1 MKKNIV
7 ILGASGSIGTQ
18 AIDVIEN
25 HSETF
30 NLVGLTVGQNI
41 DYAIKVIETLHP
53 EIVSVQNEKDVA
65 RLEGY
70 DVKVVHGREGL
81 VQVATYEKADIVLN
95 SLLGSVGLEPTIR
108 AIESGKNIALANKET
123 LVVAGELVMQY
134 AKKYNVDILPVD
146 SEHAAIFQCLN
157 GERKDLIQKVI
168 ITASGGSFRDL
179 SREELKN
186 VTVEDA
192 LNHPNWSM
200 GHKITIDS
208 ATMMNKGFEVIE
220 AKWLFD
226 LDIDQI
232 ETILHKES
240 IIHSM
245 VEFVDTSVMAQLG
258 TPDMRMPI
266 QYAFT
271 YPERIEHNAPSL
283 NLAEIAQLNF
293 KAMDFNRYKCL
304 KYAYDAIKMGG
315 TMPVVLNAVNEVA
328 VAKFLNKE
336 IGFLDIERLIEQEMD
351 AHDVIPH
358 PTLEQILE
366 IDDYYKTKNYEVNT

>member
-1 MKKNIV
+1 MKNIAV
-7 ILGASGSIGTQ
+7 LGASGSIGTQ
-18 AIDVIEN
+18 AIDVIERHPN
-25 HSETF
+25 EF
-30 NLVGLTVGQNI
+30 NLIAFTVGKNI
-41 DYAIKVIETLHP
+41 DYAKKIIEKHQP
-53 EIVSVQNEKDVA
+53 EMISVQNIEDIDA
-65 RLEGY
+65 FSEY
-70 DVKVVHGREGL
+70 DVNIVSGKEGL
-81 VQVATYEKADIVLN
+81 ISVATYEKNDLVLN
-95 SLLGSVGLEPTIR
+95 ALLGSVGLEPTMR
-108 AIESGKNIALANKET
+108 AIEAGKDIALANKET
-123 LVVAGELVMQY
+123 LVVAGELVMAHARQ
-134 AKKYNVDILPVD
+134 YNVNILPVD

-157 GERKDLIQKVI
+157 GEDMKQIKKVT

-179 SREELKN
+179 SREALEH

-226 LDIDQI
+226 LDISKI

-271 YPERIEHNAPSL
+271 YPKRIEHQAPSL
-283 NLAEIAQLNF
+283 NLAEVAQLHF
-293 KAMDFNRYKCL
+293 KAMDFERYRCL
-304 KYAYDAIKMGG
+304 QYAYDAIKIGG

-336 IGFLDIERLIEQEMD
+336 IRFLDIERMIKREMD
-351 AHDVIPH
+351 RHEVIQN
-358 PTLEQILE
+358 PTLDQILAL
-366 IDDYYKTKNYEVNT
+366 DAHYKNKEYEV

>member
-1 MKKNIV
+1 MKNIAV
-7 ILGASGSIGTQ
+7 LGASGSIGTQ
-18 AIDVIEN
+18 AIDVIERHPN
-25 HSETF
+25 EF
-30 NLVGLTVGQNI
+30 NLIAFTVGKNI
-41 DYAIKVIETLHP
+41 DYAKKIIEKHQP
-53 EIVSVQNEKDVA
+53 EMISVQNIEDIDA
-65 RLEGY
+65 FSEY
-70 DVKVVHGREGL
+70 DVNIVSGKEGL
-81 VQVATYEKADIVLN
+81 ISVATYEKNDLVLN
-95 SLLGSVGLEPTIR
+95 ALLGSVGLEPTMR
-108 AIESGKNIALANKET
+108 AIEAGKDIALANKET
-123 LVVAGELVMQY
+123 LVVAGELVMAHARQ
-134 AKKYNVDILPVD
+134 YNVNILPVD

-157 GERKDLIQKVI
+157 GEDMKQIKKVT

-179 SREELKN
+179 SREALEH

-226 LDIDQI
+226 LDISKI

-271 YPERIEHNAPSL
+271 YPKRIEHQAPSL
-283 NLAEIAQLNF
+283 NLAEVAQLHF
-293 KAMDFNRYKCL
+293 KAMDFERYRCL
-304 KYAYDAIKMGG
+304 KYAYDAIKIGG

-336 IGFLDIERLIEQEMD
+336 IRFLDIERMIKREMD
-351 AHDVIPH
+351 RHEVIQN
-358 PTLEQILE
+358 PTLDQILAL
-366 IDDYYKTKNYEVNT
+366 DAHYKNKEYEV

>member
-1 MKKNIV
+1 MKNIAV
-7 ILGASGSIGTQ
+7 LGASGSIGTQ
-18 AIDVIEN
+18 AIDVIERHPN
-25 HSETF
+25 EF
-30 NLVGLTVGQNI
+30 NLVAFTVGKNI
-41 DYAIKVIETLHP
+41 AYAQK
-53 EIVSVQNEKDVA
+53 IVEKHRPDIISVQHEEDVEA
-65 RLEGY
+65 FLDY
-70 DVKVVHGREGL
+70 DVNVVSGKEGL
-81 VQVATYEKADIVLN
+81 ITVATYAKNDLVLN
-95 SLLGSVGLEPTIR
+95 ALLGSVGLEPTMR
-108 AIESGKNIALANKET
+108 AIEARKDIALANKET
-123 LVVAGELVMQY
+123 LVVAGELVMAHARRY
-134 AKKYNVDILPVD
+134 DVNILPVD

-157 GERKDLIQKVI
+157 GEDRKQIKKI
-168 ITASGGSFRDL
+168 TITASGGSFRDL
-179 SREELKN
+179 SRDALEN

-226 LDIDQI
+226 LDISKI

-271 YPERIEHNAPSL
+271 YPKRIEHRAPSL
-283 NLAEIAQLNF
+283 NLAEVAQLHF
-293 KAMDFNRYKCL
+293 KAMDFDRYRCL
-304 KYAYDAIKMGG
+304 QYAYDAIKIGG

-336 IGFLDIERLIEQEMD
+336 IRFLDIERLIKREMD
-351 AHDVIPH
+351 QHEVIQN
-358 PTLEQILE
+358 PTLEQILAL
-366 IDDYYKTKNYEVNT
+366 DAHYKNKEYEV

>member
-1 MKKNIV
+1 MKNIAV
-7 ILGASGSIGTQ
+7 LGASGSIGTQ
-18 AIDVIEN
+18 AIDVIERHPN
-25 HSETF
+25 EF
-30 NLVGLTVGQNI
+30 NLIAFTVGKNI
-41 DYAIKVIETLHP
+41 DYAKKIIEKHQP
-53 EIVSVQNEKDVA
+53 EMISVQNIEDIDAFSEYNVNIVSGK
-65 RLEGY
+65 
-70 DVKVVHGREGL
+70 EGL
-81 VQVATYEKADIVLN
+81 ISVATYEKNDLVLN
-95 SLLGSVGLEPTIR
+95 ALLGSVGLEPTMR
-108 AIESGKNIALANKET
+108 AIEAGKDIALANKET
-123 LVVAGELVMQY
+123 LVVAGELVMAHARQ
-134 AKKYNVDILPVD
+134 YNVNILPVD

-157 GERKDLIQKVI
+157 GEDMKQIKKVT

-179 SREELKN
+179 SREALEH

-226 LDIDQI
+226 LDISKI

-271 YPERIEHNAPSL
+271 YPKRIEHQAPSL
-283 NLAEIAQLNF
+283 NLAEVAQLHF
-293 KAMDFNRYKCL
+293 KAMDFERYRCL
-304 KYAYDAIKMGG
+304 QYAYDAIKIGG

-336 IGFLDIERLIEQEMD
+336 IRFLDIERMIKREMD
-351 AHDVIPH
+351 RHEVIQN
-358 PTLEQILE
+358 PTLEQILAL
-366 IDDYYKTKNYEVNT
+366 DAHYKNKEYEV

>member
-1 MKKNIV
+1 MKNIA
-7 ILGASGSIGTQ
+7 ILGASGSIGAQ
-18 AIDVIEN
+18 ALDVIKNHPDEFKLVAFSVGEN
-25 HSETF
+25 IELAKQVIEEHNPELVSVKLSEDKAA
-30 NLVGLTVGQNI
+30 LSAY
-41 DYAIKVIETLHP
+41 DIKVVSGQQGLIE
-53 EIVSVQNEKDVA
+53 
-65 RLEGY
+65 
-70 DVKVVHGREGL
+70 
-81 VQVATYEKADIVLN
+81 VATFHKSDVVLN
-95 SLLGSVGLEPTIR
+95 SLLGSVGLRPTIQ
-108 AIESGKNIALANKET
+108 AIEAKKDIALANKET
-123 LVVAGELVMQY
+123 LVVAGEIVMQH
-134 AKKYNVDILPVD
+134 AKANNVAVLPVD

-157 GERKDLIQKVI
+157 GEDPKKIKKVV
-168 ITASGGSFRDL
+168 ITASGGPFRDL
-179 SREELKN
+179 SRDELKD

-245 VEFVDTSVMAQLG
+245 VEFEDTSVMAQLG

-271 YPERIEHNAPSL
+271 YPERIKHDAPSL
-283 NLAEIAQLNF
+283 NLADIQKLHFNE
-293 KAMDFNRYKCL
+293 MDLERYRCL
-304 KYAYDAIKMGG
+304 KYAYDAIKVGG

-328 VAKFLNKE
+328 VAKFLKGE
-336 IGFLDIERLIEQEMD
+336 ISFLDIEHLIEKEMSE
-351 AHDVIPH
+351 HDVKLN
-358 PTLEQILE
+358 PTLEDILE
-366 IDDYYKTKNYEVNT
+366 VDQYYKSKNYEV

>member
-1 MKKNIV
+1 MKNIAV
-7 ILGASGSIGTQ
+7 LGASGSIGTQ
-18 AIDVIEN
+18 AIDVIERHPN
-25 HSETF
+25 EF
-30 NLVGLTVGQNI
+30 NLVAFTVGKNI
-41 DYAIKVIETLHP
+41 AYAQK
-53 EIVSVQNEKDVA
+53 IVEKHRPDIISVQHEEDVEA
-65 RLEGY
+65 FLDY
-70 DVKVVHGREGL
+70 DVNVVSGKEGL
-81 VQVATYEKADIVLN
+81 INVATYAKNDLVLN
-95 SLLGSVGLEPTIR
+95 ALLGSVGLEPTMR
-108 AIESGKNIALANKET
+108 AIEARKDIALANKET
-123 LVVAGELVMQY
+123 LVVAGELVMAHARRY
-134 AKKYNVDILPVD
+134 DVNILPVD

-157 GERKDLIQKVI
+157 GEDHKQIKKI
-168 ITASGGSFRDL
+168 TITASGGSFRDL
-179 SREELKN
+179 SRDALEN

-226 LDIDQI
+226 LDISKI

-271 YPERIEHNAPSL
+271 YPKRIEHRAPSL
-283 NLAEIAQLNF
+283 NLAQVAQLHF
-293 KAMDFNRYKCL
+293 KAMDFDRYRCL
-304 KYAYDAIKMGG
+304 QYAYDAIKIGG

-336 IGFLDIERLIEQEMD
+336 IRFLDIERLIKREMD
-351 AHDVIPH
+351 QHEVIQN
-358 PTLEQILE
+358 PTLEQILAL
-366 IDDYYKTKNYEVNT
+366 DAHYKNKEYEV

>member
-1 MKKNIV
+1 MKNIAV
-7 ILGASGSIGTQ
+7 LGASGSIGTQ
-18 AIDVIEN
+18 AIDVIERHPN
-25 HSETF
+25 EF
-30 NLVGLTVGQNI
+30 NLIAFTVGKNI
-41 DYAIKVIETLHP
+41 DYAKKIIEKHQP
-53 EIVSVQNEKDVA
+53 EMISVQNNEDIDA
-65 RLEGY
+65 FSEY
-70 DVKVVHGREGL
+70 DVNIVSGKEGL
-81 VQVATYEKADIVLN
+81 ISVATYEKNDLVLN
-95 SLLGSVGLEPTIR
+95 ALLGSVGLEPTMR
-108 AIESGKNIALANKET
+108 AIEAGKDIALANKET
-123 LVVAGELVMQY
+123 LVVAGELVMAHARQ
-134 AKKYNVDILPVD
+134 YNVNILPVD

-157 GERKDLIQKVI
+157 GEDMKQIKKVT

-179 SREELKN
+179 SREALEH

-208 ATMMNKGFEVIE
+208 ATMMNKGFELIE

-226 LDIDQI
+226 LDISKI

-271 YPERIEHNAPSL
+271 YPKRIEHQAPSL
-283 NLAEIAQLNF
+283 NLAEVAQLHF
-293 KAMDFNRYKCL
+293 KAMDFERYRCL
-304 KYAYDAIKMGG
+304 KYAYDAIKIGG

-336 IGFLDIERLIEQEMD
+336 IRFLDIERMIKREMARHEVIQNPTLDQILALD
-351 AHDVIPH
+351 AH
-358 PTLEQILE
+358 
-366 IDDYYKTKNYEVNT
+366 YKNKEYEV

>member
-1 MKKNIV
+1 MKNIAV
-7 ILGASGSIGTQ
+7 LGASGSIGTQ
-18 AIDVIEN
+18 AIDVIERHPN
-25 HSETF
+25 EF
-30 NLVGLTVGQNI
+30 NLVAFTVGKNI
-41 DYAIKVIETLHP
+41 AYAQK
-53 EIVSVQNEKDVA
+53 IVEKHRPDIISVQHEEDVEA
-65 RLEGY
+65 FLDY
-70 DVKVVHGREGL
+70 DINVVSGKEGL
-81 VQVATYEKADIVLN
+81 ITVATYAKNDLVLN
-95 SLLGSVGLEPTIR
+95 ALLGSVGLEPTMR
-108 AIESGKNIALANKET
+108 AIEARKDIALANKET
-123 LVVAGELVMQY
+123 LVVAGELVMAHARRY
-134 AKKYNVDILPVD
+134 DVNILPVD

-157 GERKDLIQKVI
+157 GEDHKQIKKI
-168 ITASGGSFRDL
+168 TITASGGSFRDL
-179 SREELKN
+179 SRDALEN

-226 LDIDQI
+226 LDISKI

-271 YPERIEHNAPSL
+271 YPKRIEHRAPSL
-283 NLAEIAQLNF
+283 NLAQVAQLHF
-293 KAMDFNRYKCL
+293 KAMDFDRYRCL
-304 KYAYDAIKMGG
+304 QYAYDAIKIGG

-336 IGFLDIERLIEQEMD
+336 IRFLDIERLIKREMD
-351 AHDVIPH
+351 QHEVIQN
-358 PTLEQILE
+358 PTLEQILAL
-366 IDDYYKTKNYEVNT
+366 DAHYKNKEYEV

>member
-1 MKKNIV
+1 MKNIA
-7 ILGASGSIGTQ
+7 ILGASGSIGQQ
-18 AIDVIEN
+18 AIDVIERHPEN
-25 HSETF
+25 F
-30 NLVGLTVGQNI
+30 NLIAFTVGKNI
-41 DYAIKVIETLHP
+41 DFAIEVIQKFNP
-53 EIVSVQNEKDVA
+53 EIVAVQEESAVA
-65 RLEGY
+65 QLKPY
-70 DVKVVHGREGL
+70 HSHIVSGRDGL
-81 VQVATYEKADIVLN
+81 IEVATYDKNDLVLN
-95 SLLGSVGLEPTIR
+95 SLLGSVGLEPTMK
-108 AIESGKNIALANKET
+108 AIEAGKDIALANKET
-123 LVVAGELVMQY
+123 LVVAGELVM
-134 AKKYNVDILPVD
+134 AHARRHGVNILPVD

-157 GERKDLIQKVI
+157 GEEMRKVKNVV
-168 ITASGGSFRDL
+168 ITASGGSFRGLTRDQL
-179 SREELKN
+179 AS

-232 ETILHKES
+232 QTILHKES

-271 YPERIEHNAPSL
+271 YPERIEHQAPSL
-283 NLAEIAQLNF
+283 NLAEVAQLNF
-293 KAMDFNRYKCL
+293 KPMDFDRYRCL
-304 KYAYDAIKMGG
+304 QYAYDALRIGG

-328 VAKFLNKE
+328 VAKFLNRE
-336 IGFLDIERLIEQEMD
+336 IAFLDIEKMIEREMA
-351 AHDVIPH
+351 AHEVIQN
-358 PTLEQILE
+358 PTLEKILE
-366 IDDYYKTKNYEVNT
+366 LDHYYKTKEYEV

>member
-1 MKKNIV
+1 MKNIA
-7 ILGASGSIGTQ
+7 ILGASGSIGQQ
-18 AIDVIEN
+18 AIDVIER
-25 HSETF
+25 HPEHF
-30 NLVGLTVGQNI
+30 RLVGLSVGKRVDEAI
-41 DYAIKVIETLHP
+41 DIATRLQPDII
-53 EIVSVQNEKDVA
+53 SVQYEKDMA
-65 RLEGY
+65 RFAHLN
-70 DVKVVHGREGL
+70 VKVVHGQQGL
-81 VQVATYEKADIVLN
+81 LDVATYEKNDLVLN
-95 SLLGSVGLEPTIR
+95 ALLGSVGLEPTMA
-108 AIESGKNIALANKET
+108 AISQGINIALANKET
-123 LVVAGELVMQY
+123 LVVAGELVMAH
-134 AKKYNVDILPVD
+134 AKKNGVTILPVD

-157 GERKDLIQKVI
+157 GEDMKQIQKVC

-179 SREELKN
+179 TREQLQS

-200 GHKITIDS
+200 GQKITIDS

-226 LDIDQI
+226 LEIEQI

-271 YPERIEHNAPSL
+271 YPERIEHRAPSL
-283 NLAEIAQLNF
+283 NLAEVAQLNF
-293 KAMDFNRYKCL
+293 QKMDFDRYKCL
-304 KYAYDAIKMGG
+304 QYAYDALKIGG

-328 VAKFLNKE
+328 VAKFLNRE
-336 IGFLDIERLIEQEMD
+336 IQFLDIERLIEREMKQ
-351 AHDVIPH
+351 HKVIQQ
-358 PTLEQILE
+358 PTLEQILA
-366 IDDYYKTKNYEVNT
+366 IDHEYKTKEYEV

>member
-1 MKKNIV
+1 MKNIA

-18 AIDVIEN
+18 AIDVIERHPN
-25 HSETF
+25 DF
-30 NLVGLTVGQNI
+30 NLIAFTVGKNI
-41 DYAIKVIETLHP
+41 EFAQKVVEKHQP
-53 EIVSVQNEKDVA
+53 EIISVQNPQDVA
-65 RLEGY
+65 AFSNY
-70 DVKVVHGREGL
+70 DVEVVSGDEGL
-81 VQVATYEKADIVLN
+81 IAVATYEKSDLVLN
-95 SLLGSVGLEPTIR
+95 ALLGSVGLAPTMR
-108 AIESGKNIALANKET
+108 AIENGKDIALANKET
-123 LVVAGELVMQY
+123 LVVAGELVM
-134 AKKYNVDILPVD
+134 AHARKYNVNILPVD

-157 GERKDLIQKVI
+157 GEDDKQIKKVT
-168 ITASGGSFRDL
+168 ITASGGSFRHLTRDAL
-179 SREELKN
+179 EN

-226 LDIDQI
+226 LDIAQI

-271 YPERIEHNAPSL
+271 YPNRIEHKAPAL
-283 NLAEIAQLNF
+283 NLAEVAQLNF
-293 KAMDFNRYKCL
+293 KAMDFERYRCL
-304 KYAYDAIKMGG
+304 QYAYEAIKIGG

-336 IGFLDIERLIEQEMD
+336 IGFLDIERMIKKEMD
-351 AHDVIPH
+351 EHEVNMA
-358 PTLEQILE
+358 PTLEQILAL
-366 IDDYYKTKNYEVNT
+366 DAHYKNKEYEV

>member
-1 MKKNIV
+1 MMKNIA

-18 AIDVIEN
+18 AIDVIERHPN
-25 HSETF
+25 EF
-30 NLVGLTVGQNI
+30 KLVAFTVGKNIEYAKKVLKTHQPDIIAVQNSE
-41 DYAIKVIETLHP
+41 DVTHFSEYNIKV
-53 EIVSVQNEKDVA
+53 VSE
-65 RLEGY
+65 
-70 DVKVVHGREGL
+70 REGL
-81 VQVATYEKADIVLN
+81 IEVATYKKNDIILN
-95 SLLGSVGLEPTIR
+95 SLLGSVGLEPTMR
-108 AIESGKNIALANKET
+108 AIEKGKDIALANKET
-123 LVVAGELVMQY
+123 LVVAGELVM
-134 AKKYNVDILPVD
+134 AHARKYNVNILPVD

-157 GERKDLIQKVI
+157 GEDEKQIKKVT

-179 SREELKN
+179 SRDALEN
-186 VTVEDA
+186 VSVEDA

-226 LDIDQI
+226 LEIEQI

-271 YPERIEHNAPSL
+271 YPHRLKHEAPSL
-283 NLAEIAQLNF
+283 NLAEVAQLHF
-293 KAMDFNRYKCL
+293 KAMDFDRYRCL
-304 KYAYDAIKMGG
+304 QYAYDAIRIGG

-328 VAKFLNKE
+328 VAKFLNRE
-336 IGFLDIERLIEQEMD
+336 IGFLDIERLIKKEMD
-351 AHDVIPH
+351 QHEVIHNPS
-358 PTLEQILE
+358 LEQILAL
-366 IDDYYKTKNYEVNT
+366 DAHYKSKEYEV

>member
-1 MKKNIV
+1 MMKNIA
-7 ILGASGSIGTQ
+7 ILGASGSIGQQ
-18 AIDVIEN
+18 AIDVIERHPEN
-25 HSETF
+25 F
-30 NLVGLTVGQNI
+30 NLIAFTVGKNI
-41 DYAIKVIETLHP
+41 DFAIEVIQKFHP
-53 EIVSVQNEKDVA
+53 EIVAVQEESAVA
-65 RLEGY
+65 QLKPY
-70 DVKVVHGREGL
+70 HSHIVSGRDGL
-81 VQVATYEKADIVLN
+81 IEVATYDKNDLVLN
-95 SLLGSVGLEPTIR
+95 SLLGSVGLEPTMK
-108 AIESGKNIALANKET
+108 AIEAGKDIALANKET
-123 LVVAGELVMQY
+123 LVVAGELVM
-134 AKKYNVDILPVD
+134 AHARRHGVNILPVD

-157 GERKDLIQKVI
+157 GEEMRKVKNVV

-179 SREELKN
+179 TRDQLAS

-232 ETILHKES
+232 QTILHKES

-271 YPERIEHNAPSL
+271 YPERIEHQAPSL
-283 NLAEIAQLNF
+283 NLAEVAQLNF
-293 KAMDFNRYKCL
+293 KPMDFDRYRCL
-304 KYAYDAIKMGG
+304 QYAYDALRIGG

-328 VAKFLNKE
+328 VAKFLNRE
-336 IGFLDIERLIEQEMD
+336 IAFLDIEKMIEREMA
-351 AHDVIPH
+351 AHEVIQN

-366 IDDYYKTKNYEVNT
+366 LDHYYKTKEYEV

>member
-1 MKKNIV
+1 MI
-7 ILGASGSIGTQ
+7 
-18 AIDVIEN
+18 
-25 HSETF
+25 
-30 NLVGLTVGQNI
+30 
-41 DYAIKVIETLHP
+41 
-53 EIVSVQNEKDVA
+53 SVQNIEDIDA
-65 RLEGY
+65 FSEY
-70 DVKVVHGREGL
+70 DVNIVSGKEGL
-81 VQVATYEKADIVLN
+81 ISVATYEKNDLVLN
-95 SLLGSVGLEPTIR
+95 ALLGSVGLEPTMR
-108 AIESGKNIALANKET
+108 AIEAGKDIALANKET
-123 LVVAGELVMQY
+123 LVVAGELVMAHARQ
-134 AKKYNVDILPVD
+134 YNVNILPVD

-157 GERKDLIQKVI
+157 GEDMKQIKKVT

-179 SREELKN
+179 SREALEH

-226 LDIDQI
+226 LDISKI

-271 YPERIEHNAPSL
+271 YPKRIEHQAPSL
-283 NLAEIAQLNF
+283 NLAEVAQLHF
-293 KAMDFNRYKCL
+293 KAMDFERYRCL
-304 KYAYDAIKMGG
+304 QYAYDAIKIGG

-336 IGFLDIERLIEQEMD
+336 IRFLDIERMIKREMD
-351 AHDVIPH
+351 RHEVIQN
-358 PTLEQILE
+358 PTLDQILAL
-366 IDDYYKTKNYEVNT
+366 DAHYKNKEYEV

>member
-1 MKKNIV
+1 MKNIAV
-7 ILGASGSIGTQ
+7 LGASGSIGTQ
-18 AIDVIEN
+18 AIDVIERHPN
-25 HSETF
+25 EF
-30 NLVGLTVGQNI
+30 NLIAFTVGKNI
-41 DYAIKVIETLHP
+41 DYAKKIIEKHQP
-53 EIVSVQNEKDVA
+53 EMISVQNIEDIDA
-65 RLEGY
+65 FSEY
-70 DVKVVHGREGL
+70 DVNIVSGKEGL
-81 VQVATYEKADIVLN
+81 ISVATYEKNDLVLN
-95 SLLGSVGLEPTIR
+95 ALLGSVGLEPTMR
-108 AIESGKNIALANKET
+108 AIEAGKDIALANKET
-123 LVVAGELVMQY
+123 LVVAGELVMAHARQ
-134 AKKYNVDILPVD
+134 YNVNILPVD

-157 GERKDLIQKVI
+157 GEDMKQIKKVT

-179 SREELKN
+179 SREALEH

-226 LDIDQI
+226 LDISKI

-271 YPERIEHNAPSL
+271 YPKRIEHQAPSL
-283 NLAEIAQLNF
+283 NLAEVAQLHF
-293 KAMDFNRYKCL
+293 KAMDFERYRCL
-304 KYAYDAIKMGG
+304 QYAYDAIKIGG

-336 IGFLDIERLIEQEMD
+336 IRFLDIERMIKREMD
-351 AHDVIPH
+351 RHEVIQNPS
-358 PTLEQILE
+358 LDQILAL
-366 IDDYYKTKNYEVNT
+366 DAHYKNKEYEV

>member
-1 MKKNIV
+1 MKNIA
-7 ILGASGSIGTQ
+7 ILGASGSIGQQ
-18 AIDVIEN
+18 AIDVIERHPEN
-25 HSETF
+25 F
-30 NLVGLTVGQNI
+30 NLIAFTVGKNI
-41 DYAIKVIETLHP
+41 DFAIEVIQKFNP
-53 EIVSVQNEKDVA
+53 EIVAVQEESAVA
-65 RLEGY
+65 KLKPY
-70 DVKVVHGREGL
+70 HSHIVIGREGL
-81 VQVATYEKADIVLN
+81 IEVATYDKNDLVLN
-95 SLLGSVGLEPTIR
+95 SLLGSVGLEPTMK
-108 AIESGKNIALANKET
+108 AIEAGKDIALANKET
-123 LVVAGELVMQY
+123 LVVAGELVMAHARQHGV
-134 AKKYNVDILPVD
+134 NILPVD

-157 GERKDLIQKVI
+157 GEDMRKVKNVV

-179 SREELKN
+179 TRDQLAS

-232 ETILHKES
+232 QTILHKES

-271 YPERIEHNAPSL
+271 YPERIEHQAPSL
-283 NLAEIAQLNF
+283 NLAEVAQLNF
-293 KAMDFNRYKCL
+293 KPMDFDRYRCL
-304 KYAYDAIKMGG
+304 QYAYDALRIGG

-328 VAKFLNKE
+328 VAKFLNCE
-336 IGFLDIERLIEQEMD
+336 IAFLDIEKMIEREMA
-351 AHDVIPH
+351 AHEVIQN

-366 IDDYYKTKNYEVNT
+366 LDHYYKTKEYEV

>member
-1 MKKNIV
+1 MMKNIA
-7 ILGASGSIGTQ
+7 ILGASGSIGQQ
-18 AIDVIEN
+18 AIDVIERHPEN
-25 HSETF
+25 F
-30 NLVGLTVGQNI
+30 NLIAFTVGKNI
-41 DYAIKVIETLHP
+41 DFAIEVIQKFNP
-53 EIVSVQNEKDVA
+53 EIVAVQEESAVA
-65 RLEGY
+65 ELKPY
-70 DVKVVHGREGL
+70 HSHIVSGREGL
-81 VQVATYEKADIVLN
+81 IEVATYNKNDLVLN
-95 SLLGSVGLEPTIR
+95 SLLGSVGLEPTMK
-108 AIESGKNIALANKET
+108 AIEVGKDIALANKET
-123 LVVAGELVMQY
+123 LVVAGELVMAHARQHGV
-134 AKKYNVDILPVD
+134 NILPVD

-157 GERKDLIQKVI
+157 GEEMRKVKNVV

-179 SREELKN
+179 TRDQLAS

-232 ETILHKES
+232 QTILHKES

-271 YPERIEHNAPSL
+271 YPERIEHQAPSL
-283 NLAEIAQLNF
+283 NLAEVAQLNF
-293 KAMDFNRYKCL
+293 KPMDFDRYRCL
-304 KYAYDAIKMGG
+304 QYAYDALRIGG

-328 VAKFLNKE
+328 VAKFLNRE
-336 IGFLDIERLIEQEMD
+336 IVFLDIEKIIEREMA
-351 AHDVIPH
+351 AHEVIQN

-366 IDDYYKTKNYEVNT
+366 LDYYYKTKEYEV

>member
-1 MKKNIV
+1 MKNIAV
-7 ILGASGSIGTQ
+7 LGASGSIGTQ
-18 AIDVIEN
+18 AIDVIERHPN
-25 HSETF
+25 EF
-30 NLVGLTVGQNI
+30 NLIAFTVGKNI
-41 DYAIKVIETLHP
+41 DYAKKIIEKHQP
-53 EIVSVQNEKDVA
+53 EMISVQNNEDIDA
-65 RLEGY
+65 FSEY
-70 DVKVVHGREGL
+70 DVNIVSGKEGL
-81 VQVATYEKADIVLN
+81 ISVATYEKNDLVLN
-95 SLLGSVGLEPTIR
+95 ALLGSVGLEPTMR
-108 AIESGKNIALANKET
+108 AIEAGKDIALANKET
-123 LVVAGELVMQY
+123 LVVAGELVMAHARQ
-134 AKKYNVDILPVD
+134 YNVNILPVD

-157 GERKDLIQKVI
+157 GEDMKQIKKVT

-179 SREELKN
+179 SREALEH

-226 LDIDQI
+226 LDISKI

-271 YPERIEHNAPSL
+271 YPKRIEHQAPSL
-283 NLAEIAQLNF
+283 NLAEVAQLHF
-293 KAMDFNRYKCL
+293 KAMDFERYRCL
-304 KYAYDAIKMGG
+304 KYAYDAIKIGG

-336 IGFLDIERLIEQEMD
+336 IRFLDIERMIKREMD
-351 AHDVIPH
+351 RHEVIQN
-358 PTLEQILE
+358 PTLDQILAL
-366 IDDYYKTKNYEVNT
+366 DAHYKNKEYEV

>member
-1 MKKNIV
+1 MKNIAV
-7 ILGASGSIGTQ
+7 LGASGSIGTQ
-18 AIDVIEN
+18 AIDVIECHPN
-25 HSETF
+25 EF
-30 NLVGLTVGQNI
+30 NLIAFTVGKNI
-41 DYAIKVIETLHP
+41 DYAKKIIEKHQP
-53 EIVSVQNEKDVA
+53 EMISVQNIEDIDA
-65 RLEGY
+65 FSEY
-70 DVKVVHGREGL
+70 DVNIVSGKEGL
-81 VQVATYEKADIVLN
+81 ISVATYEKNDLVLN
-95 SLLGSVGLEPTIR
+95 ALLGSVGLEPTMR
-108 AIESGKNIALANKET
+108 AIEAGKDIALANKET
-123 LVVAGELVMQY
+123 LVVAGELVMAHARQ
-134 AKKYNVDILPVD
+134 YNVNILPVD

-157 GERKDLIQKVI
+157 GEDMKQIKKVT

-179 SREELKN
+179 SREALEH

-226 LDIDQI
+226 LDISKI

-271 YPERIEHNAPSL
+271 YPKRIEHQAPSL
-283 NLAEIAQLNF
+283 NLAEVAQLHF
-293 KAMDFNRYKCL
+293 KAMDFERYRCL
-304 KYAYDAIKMGG
+304 QYAYDAIKIGG

-336 IGFLDIERLIEQEMD
+336 IRFLDIERMIKREMD
-351 AHDVIPH
+351 RHEVIQN
-358 PTLEQILE
+358 PTLDQILAL
-366 IDDYYKTKNYEVNT
+366 DAHYKNKEYEV

>member
-1 MKKNIV
+1 MKNIAV
-7 ILGASGSIGTQ
+7 LGASGSIGTQ
-18 AIDVIEN
+18 AIDVIERHPN
-25 HSETF
+25 EF
-30 NLVGLTVGQNI
+30 NLIAFTVGKNI
-41 DYAIKVIETLHP
+41 DYAKKIIEKHQP
-53 EIVSVQNEKDVA
+53 EMISVQNIEDIDA
-65 RLEGY
+65 FSEY
-70 DVKVVHGREGL
+70 DVNIVSGNEGL
-81 VQVATYEKADIVLN
+81 ISVATYEKNDLVLN
-95 SLLGSVGLEPTIR
+95 ALLGSVGLEPTMR
-108 AIESGKNIALANKET
+108 AIEAGKDIALANKET
-123 LVVAGELVMQY
+123 LVVAGELVMAHARQN
-134 AKKYNVDILPVD
+134 NVNILPVD

-157 GERKDLIQKVI
+157 GEDMKQIKKVT

-179 SREELKN
+179 SREALEH

-226 LDIDQI
+226 LDISKI

-271 YPERIEHNAPSL
+271 YPKRIEHQAPSL
-283 NLAEIAQLNF
+283 NLAEVAQLHF
-293 KAMDFNRYKCL
+293 KAMDFERYRCL
-304 KYAYDAIKMGG
+304 QYAYDAIKIGG

-336 IGFLDIERLIEQEMD
+336 IRFLDIERMIKREMD
-351 AHDVIPH
+351 RHEVIQN
-358 PTLEQILE
+358 PTLDQILAL
-366 IDDYYKTKNYEVNT
+366 DAHYKNKEYEV

>member
-1 MKKNIV
+1 MMKNIA
-7 ILGASGSIGTQ
+7 ILGASGSIGQQ
-18 AIDVIEN
+18 AIDVIERHPEN
-25 HSETF
+25 F
-30 NLVGLTVGQNI
+30 NLIAFTVGKNI
-41 DYAIKVIETLHP
+41 DFAIEVIQKFNP
-53 EIVSVQNEKDVA
+53 EIVAVQEESAVQQLKPYHHHIVS
-65 RLEGY
+65 
-70 DVKVVHGREGL
+70 GRAGL
-81 VQVATYEKADIVLN
+81 IEVATYDKNDLVLN
-95 SLLGSVGLEPTIR
+95 SLLGSVGLEPTMK
-108 AIESGKNIALANKET
+108 AIEAGKDIALANKET
-123 LVVAGELVMQY
+123 LVVAGELVM
-134 AKKYNVDILPVD
+134 AHARRHGVNILPVD

-157 GERKDLIQKVI
+157 GEEMRKVKNVV

-179 SREELKN
+179 TRDQLAS

-232 ETILHKES
+232 QTILHKES

-271 YPERIEHNAPSL
+271 YPERIEHQAPSL
-283 NLAEIAQLNF
+283 NLAEVAQLNF
-293 KAMDFNRYKCL
+293 KPMDFDRYRCL
-304 KYAYDAIKMGG
+304 QYAYDALRIGG

-328 VAKFLNKE
+328 VAKFLNRE
-336 IGFLDIERLIEQEMD
+336 IGFLDIEKMIEREMA
-351 AHDVIPH
+351 AHEVIQN

-366 IDDYYKTKNYEVNT
+366 LDHYYKTKEYEV

>member
-1 MKKNIV
+1 MMKNIA
-7 ILGASGSIGTQ
+7 ILGASGSIGQQ
-18 AIDVIEN
+18 AIDVIERHPEN
-25 HSETF
+25 F
-30 NLVGLTVGQNI
+30 NLIAFTVGKNI
-41 DYAIKVIETLHP
+41 DFAIEVIQKFNP
-53 EIVSVQNEKDVA
+53 EIVAVQEESAVA
-65 RLEGY
+65 QLKPY
-70 DVKVVHGREGL
+70 YSHIVSGREGL
-81 VQVATYEKADIVLN
+81 IEVATYNKNDLVLN
-95 SLLGSVGLEPTIR
+95 SLLGSVGLEPTMK
-108 AIESGKNIALANKET
+108 AIEVGKDIALANKET
-123 LVVAGELVMQY
+123 LVVAGELVMAHARQHGV
-134 AKKYNVDILPVD
+134 NILPVD

-157 GERKDLIQKVI
+157 GEEMRKVKNVV

-179 SREELKN
+179 TRDQLAS

-232 ETILHKES
+232 QTILHKES

-271 YPERIEHNAPSL
+271 YPERIEHQAPSL
-283 NLAEIAQLNF
+283 NLAEVAQLNF
-293 KAMDFNRYKCL
+293 KPMDFDRYRCL
-304 KYAYDAIKMGG
+304 QYAYDALRIGG

-328 VAKFLNKE
+328 VAKFLNRE
-336 IGFLDIERLIEQEMD
+336 IAFLDIEKIIEREMA
-351 AHDVIPH
+351 AHEVIQN

-366 IDDYYKTKNYEVNT
+366 LDYYYKTKEYEV

>member
-1 MKKNIV
+1 MKNIAV
-7 ILGASGSIGTQ
+7 LGASGSIGTQ
-18 AIDVIEN
+18 AIDVIERHPN
-25 HSETF
+25 EF
-30 NLVGLTVGQNI
+30 NLIAFTVGKNI
-41 DYAIKVIETLHP
+41 DYAKKIIEKHQP
-53 EIVSVQNEKDVA
+53 EMISVQNIEDIDA
-65 RLEGY
+65 FSEY
-70 DVKVVHGREGL
+70 DVNIVSGKEGL
-81 VQVATYEKADIVLN
+81 ISVATYEKNDLVLN
-95 SLLGSVGLEPTIR
+95 ALLGSVGLEPTMR
-108 AIESGKNIALANKET
+108 AIEAGKDIALANKET
-123 LVVAGELVMQY
+123 LVVAGELVMAHARQ
-134 AKKYNVDILPVD
+134 YNVNILPVD

-157 GERKDLIQKVI
+157 GEDMKQIKKVT

-179 SREELKN
+179 SREALEH

-226 LDIDQI
+226 LDISKI

-271 YPERIEHNAPSL
+271 YPKRIEHQAPSL
-283 NLAEIAQLNF
+283 NLAEVAQLHF
-293 KAMDFNRYKCL
+293 KAMDFERYRCL
-304 KYAYDAIKMGG
+304 QYAYDAIKIGG
-315 TMPVVLNAVNEVA
+315 TIPVVLNAVNEVA

-336 IGFLDIERLIEQEMD
+336 IRFLDIERMIKREMD
-351 AHDVIPH
+351 RHEVIQN
-358 PTLEQILE
+358 PTLDQILAL
-366 IDDYYKTKNYEVNT
+366 DAHYKNKEYEV

>member
-1 MKKNIV
+1 MKNIA
-7 ILGASGSIGTQ
+7 ILGASGSIGQQ
-18 AIDVIEN
+18 AIDVIER
-25 HSETF
+25 HPEHF
-30 NLVGLTVGQNI
+30 NLVGLSVGKRVDEAI
-41 DYAIKVIETLHP
+41 DIVSRLNP
-53 EIVSVQNEKDVA
+53 DIVSVQYEADMARFAEFDV
-65 RLEGY
+65 E
-70 DVKVVHGREGL
+70 VVCGAEGL
-81 VQVATYEKADIVLN
+81 KAVATASHNDLVLN
-95 SLLGSVGLEPTIR
+95 ALVGSVGLPPTIA
-108 AIESGKNIALANKET
+108 AIEQGIDIALANKET
-123 LVVAGELVMQY
+123 LVVAGELVMAH
-134 AKKYNVDILPVD
+134 AKKHGVNILPVD

-157 GERKDLIQKVI
+157 GEDHRQIKKIT

-179 SREELKN
+179 SRDQLES

-200 GHKITIDS
+200 GQKITIDS

-226 LDIDQI
+226 LDIEQI

-271 YPERIEHNAPSL
+271 YPNRIEHDAPSL
-283 NLAEIAQLNF
+283 NLAEVAQLNF
-293 KAMDFNRYKCL
+293 KAMDLDRYRCL
-304 KYAYDAIKMGG
+304 KYAYDALKIGG

-328 VAKFLNKE
+328 VAKFLNRE
-336 IGFLDIERLIEQEMD
+336 IGFLDIERLIEREMK
-351 AHDVIPH
+351 AHQVIEH
-358 PTLEQILE
+358 PTLEQILAV
-366 IDDYYKTKNYEVNT
+366 DKQYKSKEYEV

>member
-25 HSETF
+25 HSEAF

-304 KYAYDAIKMGG
+304 KYAYDAIKIGG

>member
-1 MKKNIV
+1 MKNIA
-7 ILGASGSIGTQ
+7 ILGASGSIGQQ
-18 AIDVIEN
+18 AIDVIERHPEN
-25 HSETF
+25 F
-30 NLVGLTVGQNI
+30 NLTAFTVGKNI
-41 DYAIKVIETLHP
+41 DFAIEVIQKFNP
-53 EIVSVQNEKDVA
+53 EIVAVQEESAVA
-65 RLEGY
+65 QLKPY
-70 DVKVVHGREGL
+70 HSHIVSGREGL
-81 VQVATYEKADIVLN
+81 IKVATYNKNDLVLN
-95 SLLGSVGLEPTIR
+95 SLLGSVGLEPTMK
-108 AIESGKNIALANKET
+108 AIEVGKDIALANKET
-123 LVVAGELVMQY
+123 LVVAGELVMAHARQHGV
-134 AKKYNVDILPVD
+134 NILPVD

-157 GERKDLIQKVI
+157 GEEMRKVKNVV

-179 SREELKN
+179 TRDQLAS

-232 ETILHKES
+232 QTILHKES

-271 YPERIEHNAPSL
+271 YPERIEHQAPSL
-283 NLAEIAQLNF
+283 NLAEVAQLNF
-293 KAMDFNRYKCL
+293 KPMDFDRYRCL
-304 KYAYDAIKMGG
+304 QYAYDALRIGG

-328 VAKFLNKE
+328 VAKFLNRE
-336 IGFLDIERLIEQEMD
+336 IAFLDIEKIIEREMA
-351 AHDVIPH
+351 AHEVIQN

-366 IDDYYKTKNYEVNT
+366 LDYYYKTKEYEV

>member
-1 MKKNIV
+1 MKNIA

-18 AIDVIEN
+18 AIDVIERHPN
-25 HSETF
+25 EF
-30 NLVGLTVGQNI
+30 KLVAFTVGKNIEYAKKLLKTHQPDIIAVQNSE
-41 DYAIKVIETLHP
+41 DVTHFSEYNIKV
-53 EIVSVQNEKDVA
+53 VS
-65 RLEGY
+65 
-70 DVKVVHGREGL
+70 GREGL
-81 VQVATYEKADIVLN
+81 IEVATYEKNDIVLN
-95 SLLGSVGLEPTIR
+95 SLLGSVGLEPTMR
-108 AIESGKNIALANKET
+108 AIEKGKDIALANKET
-123 LVVAGELVMQY
+123 LVVAGELVM
-134 AKKYNVDILPVD
+134 AHARKYNVNILPVD

-157 GERKDLIQKVI
+157 GEDEKQIKKVT

-179 SREELKN
+179 SRDALEN
-186 VTVEDA
+186 VSVEDA

-226 LDIDQI
+226 LEIEQI

-271 YPERIEHNAPSL
+271 YPHRLKHEAPSL
-283 NLAEIAQLNF
+283 NFAEVAQLHF
-293 KAMDFNRYKCL
+293 KAMDFDRYRCL
-304 KYAYDAIKMGG
+304 QYAYDAIRIGG

-328 VAKFLNKE
+328 VAKFLNRE
-336 IGFLDIERLIEQEMD
+336 IGFLDIERLIKKEMD
-351 AHDVIPH
+351 QHEVIHNPS
-358 PTLEQILE
+358 LEQILAL
-366 IDDYYKTKNYEVNT
+366 DAHYKSKEYEV